1 VTALPWP
8 RLAPRSYRGAIIG
21 AAALLTA
28 IGLVA
33 IYAASSLK
41 GAQQFH
47 DEFLFL
53 RKQAISAGLGFAI
66 IAVVQVIPFHWI
78 QRATLPLLALAI
90 GLLALI
96 FVPGM
101 YSKVGGASRWLNLPI
116 IGGQPSELAKLA
128 LILFLARN
136 LSRPS
141 SDVESFTKGIL
152 PNLLVFAL
160 IAGLLLVQKDLG
172 TPVLL
177 FSVTFLMLLVAGV
190 GRRFVTLALGL
201 ALTGVVGAVIVEPY
215 RVARIMSFLDPWATI
230 KGSGFQIIQSFLAFR
245 NGGLLGAGLGES
257 RQKLFFLP
265 EAHTDFILSVIGEE
279 LGLVGVL
286 LVVALFAYLTFV
298 GYRITAQQTE
308 PYKKFLGFGL
318 TTVMAI
324 QGAVNMGVA
333 MGLLPT
339 KGIPLPFVSSGN
351 SSLLAYLTLTALL
364 ARLAKDPA
372 PEAYD
377 ASARPSAT

>member
-1 VTALPWP
+1 
-8 RLAPRSYRGAIIG
+8 
-21 AAALLTA
+21 
-28 IGLVA
+28 
-33 IYAASSLK
+33 
-41 GAQQFH
+41 
-47 DEFLFL
+47 
-53 RKQAISAGLGFAI
+53 
-66 IAVVQVIPFHWI
+66 
-78 QRATLPLLALAI
+78 
-90 GLLALI
+90 
-96 FVPGM
+96 M

-128 LILFLARN
+128 LVLFLARN
-136 LSRPS
+136 LSRPK

-152 PNLLVFAL
+152 PNLAVFAL

-177 FSVTFLMLLVAGV
+177 FAVTFFMLLVAGV

-201 ALTGVVGAVIVEPY
+201 ALTGVAGAVIVEPY
-215 RVARIMSFLDPWATI
+215 RVARIMSFLDPWAAI

-265 EAHTDFILSVIGEE
+265 EAHTDFILAVIGEE
-279 LGLVGVL
+279 MGLLGVL
-286 LVVALFAYLTFV
+286 LVVALFAYLTIV

-308 PYKKFLGFGL
+308 PYRKFLGFGL
-318 TTVMAI
+318 TTVMAL
-324 QGAVNMGVA
+324 QAAVNMGVA

-364 ARLAKDPA
+364 ARLAKDTT
-372 PEAYD
+372 PEASD
-377 ASARPSAT
+377 ASPRPHPSPRAT